1 MEMDLGMIP
10 PEVDVFS
17 RLIGIKTIGERLV
30 EIGKA
35 QTRHSYLS
43 EVRHLLEFVIRDM
56 MGRFVRIVI
65 RHEHVV
71 PRRHAIICDDTSAG
85 FVRTAPLVPM

>member
-1 MEMDLGMIP
+1 
-10 PEVDVFS
+10 
-17 RLIGIKTIGERLV
+17 
-30 EIGKA
+30 
-35 QTRHSYLS
+35 
-43 EVRHLLEFVIRDM
+43 LEFVIRDM